1 MGECEGYRC
10 SISIQSKTEGRRNKM
25 NPFLKKL
32 GLAEDT
38 RAVIIHTDD
47 IGMCHASV
55 QAFKDLWA
63 FGTITSG
70 AVMVPCP
77 WFPAVAQMCRENPDI
92 DMGVHATLN
101 AEWENYRWGPVS
113 TRDPESGLLD
123 ADGYFNQWHQA
134 VYDHARPEA
143 VENEVNAQIERAL
156 AAGIDVTHVDS
167 HMGTIM
173 NPKFIQSY
181 IQAAASRLLP
191 NMLPRLDAQGMDLM
205 GLSADEKLLYEP
217 MMQQFEKMGLPMVD
231 GIHGLPLDQPNPDRQ
246 MEIAKDLLGNL
257 PVGIT
262 HFIFHPSIDTA
273 ELRSIAPD
281 WESRVSNYNTFMS
294 DELKKFI
301 EGEDIKLIGYRQ
313 IREAMRKG

>member
-1 MGECEGYRC
+1 MRP
-10 SISIQSKTEGRRNKM
+10 
-25 NPFLKKL
+25 NPFLKKV
-32 GLAEDT
+32 GFSDSD

-77 WFPAVAQMCRENPDI
+77 WFPAVAQMCRENPEI

-101 AEWENYRWGPVS
+101 AEWESYRWGPIS

-134 VYDHARPEA
+134 VYDNAKPEA
-143 VENEVNAQIERAL
+143 VEREVNAQIERAL

-191 NMLPRLDAQGMDLM
+191 NMLPRMDAKGMEM
-205 GLSADEKLLYEP
+205 VGMNANERQAYEP
-217 MMQQFEKMGLPMVD
+217 ILQQIENMGVPMLE
-231 GIHGLPLDQPNPDRQ
+231 GLVSMPLGQPNGQ

-257 PVGIT
+257 PMGIT
-262 HFIFHPSIDTA
+262 HFILHPSIDTE

-301 EGEDIKLIGYRQ
+301 EGEDIQLIGYRQ
-313 IREAMRKG
+313 IREAMRQG

>member
-1 MGECEGYRC
+1 
-10 SISIQSKTEGRRNKM
+10 M
-25 NPFLKKL
+25 NPFLEKL
-32 GLAEDT
+32 GCSNNDRL
-38 RAVIIHTDD
+38 VILHTDD

-77 WFPAVAQMCRENPDI
+77 WFPAVARMCRENPEI

-101 AEWENYRWGPVS
+101 SEWDSYRWSPVS
-113 TRDPESGLLD
+113 TRDPASGLLD
-123 ADGYFNQWHQA
+123 ADGYFHQWHQA
-134 VYDHARPEA
+134 VYDNAKPEA
-143 VENEVNAQIERAL
+143 VEREVNAQIERAL

-173 NPKFIQSY
+173 SPLFVQSY

-191 NMLPRLDAQGMDLM
+191 NMFPRMDATGNEMMDIKT
-205 GLSADEKLLYEP
+205 D
-217 MMQQFEKMGLPMVD
+217 QQQLEKMGVPMLE
-231 GIHGLPLDQPNPDRQ
+231 GLVSMPLNEPNGEI
-246 MEIAKDLLGNL
+246 EIAKDLLGNL

-262 HFIFHPSIDTA
+262 HFILHPSINTA

-281 WESRVSNYNTFMS
+281 WESRVANYNTFMS
-294 DELKKFI
+294 DELKKFV
-301 EGEDIKLIGYRQ
+301 EQEDFKLIGYRQ
-313 IREAMRKG
+313 IRDVMRNQ

>member
-1 MGECEGYRC
+1 M
-10 SISIQSKTEGRRNKM
+10 SP
-25 NPFLKKL
+25 NPFLKRL
-32 GLAEDT
+32 GFSDHD
-38 RAVIIHTDD
+38 RVVIIHTDD

-55 QAFKDLWA
+55 QAFQDLWD

-70 AVMVPCP
+70 ATMVPCS
-77 WFPAVAQMCRENPDI
+77 WFPAVAQMCRANPAM

-101 AEWENYRWGPVS
+101 AEWESYRWGPLS
-113 TRDPESGLLD
+113 TRDWGSGLLD
-123 ADGYFNQWHQA
+123 ANGYFHQWQPA
-134 VYDHARPEA
+134 VFDNARPEA
-143 VENEVNAQIERAL
+143 VEAEVNAQIERAL

-191 NMLPRLDAQGMDLM
+191 NMLPRLDAKGVEVI
-205 GLSADEKLLYEP
+205 GLSADQRQTYQPIVQQLEKIGVPMLDGLLF
-217 MMQQFEKMGLPMVD
+217 M
-231 GIHGLPLDQPNPDRQ
+231 PLDQPNGQ
-246 MEIAKDLLGNL
+246 MEMAKDLLGNL

-262 HFIFHPSIDTA
+262 HFVLHPSTDTT

-313 IREAMRKG
+313 LREAMRKG

>member
-1 MGECEGYRC
+1 M
-10 SISIQSKTEGRRNKM
+10 TP
-25 NPFLKKL
+25 NPFVTKL
-32 GLAEDT
+32 GYSNTDRL
-38 RAVIIHTDD
+38 VIIHTDD

-55 QAFKDLWA
+55 QAFKDLWK

-77 WFPAVAQMCRENPDI
+77 WFPAVAQMCRENPDM

-101 AEWENYRWGPVS
+101 AEWESYRWGPVS

-134 VYDHARPEA
+134 VYDNAKPEA
-143 VENEVNAQIERAL
+143 VEKEVNAQIERAI

-191 NMLPRLDAQGMDLM
+191 NMLPRLNAKGVDVI
-205 GLSADEKLLYEP
+205 GLSPDEIQLYEP
-217 MMQQFEKMGLPMVD
+217 VIQQIENLGVPRLDGLLF
-231 GIHGLPLDQPNPDRQ
+231 LPLDQPNGQ
-246 MEIAKDLLGNL
+246 METAKELLGNL
-257 PVGIT
+257 PEGIT
-262 HFIFHPSIDTA
+262 HFVLHPSIDTA

-294 DELKKFI
+294 DELKEFI
-301 EGEDIKLIGYRQ
+301 EGEDINLIGYRQ
-313 IREAMRKG
+313 IRDAMRKG